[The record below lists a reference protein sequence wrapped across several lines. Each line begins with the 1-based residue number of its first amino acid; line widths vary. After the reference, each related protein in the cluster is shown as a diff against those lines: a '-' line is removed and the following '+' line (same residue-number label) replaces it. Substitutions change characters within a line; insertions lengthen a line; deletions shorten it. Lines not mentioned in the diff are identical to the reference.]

1 MDLQA
6 PDTNLSI
13 DSKPPDPLFHIQFDT
28 PWDGLDTDFV
38 LNKHFAQESPK
49 PRLKL
54 NGVLSLYLSILPIG
68 SSGHL
73 SYWRDQWDSC
83 QDASSYRRRLQS
95 ILHYED
101 AAGQKVS
108 ETVTSSAADRS
119 KQHTVN
125 GLGNYITMT
134 IQPRKRARE
143 SDGDQKTGGSPAKRL
158 RLSDISPP
166 TSPRT
171 RNPANRE
178 SAPSPEP
185 STIAFDYATS
195 NADATLQISL
205 THNQIL
211 VNLNHLLTLVAQAED
226 IEAQLR
232 THYVEEP
239 ITAWDFR
246 SSAIFDNLAGQH
258 ARLQERARKLCPT
271 LDKLALELK
280 GWTAIGNAYDHNR
293 AGTNQAMSEAELE
306 RHHLTLEKGPLL
318 YWLERGQQS
327 FQIWIGEP

>member
-6 PDTNLSI
+6 PATKLSI
-13 DSKPPDPLFHIQFDT
+13 DNKPPDPLSHVRFDT
-28 PWDGLDTDFV
+28 PWDGMDTDLV
-38 LNKHFAQESPK
+38 LNKQFTQESPT
-49 PRLKL
+49 PRLNL
-54 NGVLSLYLSILPIG
+54 HGVLSLYLSILPVG
-68 SSGHL
+68 SSGRL

-83 QDASSYRRRLQS
+83 QGASSYRRRLQC

-108 ETVTSSAADRS
+108 EAVTSSAANWS
-119 KQHTVN
+119 KQNTIN
-125 GLGNYITMT
+125 RLESYTTMT

-143 SDGDQKTGGSPAKRL
+143 SDGDQNTGRSPAKRL
-158 RLSDISPP
+158 RLSDISPSI
-166 TSPRT
+166 SPRT
-171 RNPANRE
+171 RTPAKRE

-226 IEAQLR
+226 IEARLR
-232 THYVEEP
+232 THCVEEP
-239 ITAWDFR
+239 TTAWDSR
-246 SSAIFDNLAGQH
+246 SSAIVDNLAEQL
-258 ARLQERARKLCPT
+258 ARLQGQARKLCTT

-293 AGTNQAMSEAELE
+293 AETAQAMSEAELE
-306 RHHLTLEKGPLL
+306 RYHLTLEKGPLL
-318 YWLERGQQS
+318 YWLERGQQR
-327 FQIWIGEP
+327 FQIWKDES